1 MTSRREFLEAAALA
15 VPAIAGAQ
23 LASAA
28 TSARNAG
35 VAVPVDDLARAAA
48 ADAAGLHL
56 VLFDARYAQ
65 ARSAAARI
73 GGAVAGAGGAA
84 TRVGG
89 TAAHVGRAGATVHPL
104 ADGDVTQV
112 WLDHIGPA
120 WQRGPAAIAGVTA
133 RPALFCLEQ
142 LALSSGLR
150 VVFHAE
156 HVVHASGRTEHS
168 LLRGADSVGLAPT
181 DLTHAGQQWSARV
194 ADALATYRPDGAR
207 ARFGRSHAALE
218 PVLPAGAQLLTS
230 WIIAAA

>member
-28 TSARNAG
+28 SAKDVGSTGDSGRVIPAS
-35 VAVPVDDLARAAA
+35 L
-48 ADAAGLHL
+48 AAGLHL
-56 VLFDARYAQ
+56 VIFDARYAQ
-65 ARSAAARI
+65 ARSAAAR
-73 GGAVAGAGGAA
+73 
-84 TRVGG
+84 
-89 TAAHVGRAGATVHPL
+89 VGRAGAVVHPL
-104 ADGDVTQV
+104 ADGDVTQI
-112 WLDHIGPA
+112 WLDQIGPA
-120 WQRGPAAIAGVTA
+120 WQRGPVAIAGVTA

-156 HVVHASGRTEHS
+156 HIVHASGRAEHS
-168 LLRGADSVGLAPT
+168 LLRGADSVGLSPT

-194 ADALATYRPDGAR
+194 ADALATYRPDAAR
-207 ARFGRSHAALE
+207 SRFGRSHAALE
-218 PVLPAGAQLLTS
+218 PVLPPGAQLLTS